1 MKAIRTISI
10 ILVFLLLLII
20 SNTSCSTDVD
30 RTKSDLSDLDVEKI
44 DEPKIIVDDI
54 PKDIQDFEIDTQE

>member
-20 SNTSCSTDVD
+20 SNTSCSSTDVD
-30 RTKSDLSDLDVEKI
+30 RTKSDLDVEKI

-54 PKDIQDFEIDTQE
+54 PNDIQDFEIDTQE

>member
-30 RTKSDLSDLDVEKI
+30 RTKSDLDVEKI